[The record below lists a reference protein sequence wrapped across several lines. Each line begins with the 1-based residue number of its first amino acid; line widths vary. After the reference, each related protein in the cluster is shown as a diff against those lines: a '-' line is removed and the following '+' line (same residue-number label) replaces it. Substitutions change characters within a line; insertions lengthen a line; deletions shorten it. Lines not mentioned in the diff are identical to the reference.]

1 MLFIRLFLES
11 FRFAYNS
18 LVVNPLRTFLSL
30 LGITIGIFCIISVFT
45 IIDSLERTIRNSME
59 KLGSN
64 VVYIQKWPWAPPP
77 GETDYPWWK
86 YLNRPVPKL
95 VEAEE
100 IRRRTNLAQNV
111 VFSYGF
117 GRTVQFGNNKA
128 ENVTVLAGSSG
139 LIDTWGLK
147 IAAGRPLSD
156 DELDGIN
163 NLGMMGSELAA
174 QLFPGSSPVGRSIK
188 IQGFTIFIVGVFEKM
203 GDDMFGTSMDNRA
216 LIPVKFA
223 SRMVDPKMDIGQSII
238 IKGKNEVP
246 AARILEEMEGIMRSI
261 RRIKPA
267 AENDFA
273 LNEVSLISGQLDGI
287 FRILNVAGWIIGG
300 FSILVGGFGIAN
312 IMFVSVKERT
322 KIIGIQKAMGAKNR
336 FILLEFLFEA
346 TILSLIGGLVGLL
359 LIYIG
364 TYIAKANFDFEFVL
378 TVGNIATGLIISITI
393 GLIAGLVPA
402 RSAARLDPVTAM
414 NSL

>member
-18 LVVNPLRTFLSL
+18 LVVNQLRTFLSL

-45 IIDSLERTIRNSME
+45 VIDSLERTIRNSME

-64 VVYIQKWPWAPPP
+64 VVYVQKWPWAPPP

-86 YLNRPVPKL
+86 YLNRPVPKFS
-95 VEAEE
+95 ETAE
-100 IRRRTNLAQNV
+100 IKRRSKLSQNV
-111 VFSYGF
+111 VFFQGF
-117 GRTVQFGNNKA
+117 NRTVQFGTNKA
-128 ENVTVLAGSSG
+128 ENVTILGGSSG

-147 IAAGRPLSD
+147 ISFGRPLSEE
-156 DELDGIN
+156 ELDGSG

-174 QLFPGSSPVGRSIK
+174 QLFPGSTAVGRSIK
-188 IQGFTIFIVGVFEKM
+188 IQGFTILIVGVFEKM
-203 GDDMFGTSMDNRA
+203 GEDMFGTSMDNRV

-223 SRMVDPKMDIGQSII
+223 HRMVDPKMDAGQSII
-238 IKGKNEVP
+238 VKGKNEIV
-246 AARILEEMEGIMRSI
+246 AARLTEELEGIMRSI
-261 RRIKPA
+261 HRIKPSE
-267 AENDFA
+267 ENDFA
-273 LNEVSLISGQLDGI
+273 LNEVSLISGQLEGV
-287 FRILNVAGWIIGG
+287 FKILNIAGWIIGG

-346 TILSLIGGLVGLL
+346 TVLSVIGGLIGLFI
-359 LIYIG
+359 IYLG
-364 TYIAKANFDFEFVL
+364 TYIAKAYFDFEFVL
-378 TVGNIATGLIISITI
+378 TAGNIATGLIISISI

-414 NSL
+414 NSV

>member
-18 LVVNPLRTFLSL
+18 LVVNQLRTFLSL

-64 VVYIQKWPWAPPP
+64 VIYVQKWPWAPPP

-95 VEAEE
+95 SETAE
-100 IRRRTNLAQNV
+100 IKRRSKLSQNV
-111 VFSYGF
+111 VFFQGF
-117 GRTVQFGNNKA
+117 NRTVQFGTNKA
-128 ENVTVLAGSSG
+128 ENVTILGGSSG
-139 LIDTWGLK
+139 LIETWGLK
-147 IAAGRPLSD
+147 ISFGRPLSE
-156 DELDGIN
+156 DELDGAS

-174 QLFPGSSPVGRSIK
+174 QLFPGTTAVGRSVK
-188 IQGFTIFIVGVFEKM
+188 IQGYNILIVGVFEKM
-203 GDDMFGTSMDNRA
+203 GEDMFGTSMDNRV

-223 SRMVDPKMDIGQSII
+223 YRMVDPKMDAGQSII
-238 IKGKNEVP
+238 VKGKNEIV
-246 AARILEEMEGIMRSI
+246 AARLTEELEGIMRSI
-261 RRIKPA
+261 HRIKPSE
-267 AENDFA
+267 ENDFA
-273 LNEVSLISGQLDGI
+273 LNEVSLISGQLEGV
-287 FRILNVAGWIIGG
+287 FKVLNIAGWIIGG

-346 TILSLIGGLVGLL
+346 SVLSLIGGLIGLFI
-359 LIYIG
+359 IYLG
-364 TYIAKANFDFEFVL
+364 TYIAKASFDFEFVL
-378 TVGNIATGLIISITI
+378 TAGNIATGLIISISI

-402 RSAARLDPVTAM
+402 RSAAKLDPVTAM

>member
-18 LVVNPLRTFLSL
+18 LVVNPLRTLLSL
-30 LGITIGIFCIISVFT
+30 LGITIGVFCIISVFT

-64 VVYIQKWPWAPPP
+64 VVYVQKWPWAPPP

-95 VEAEE
+95 VELDE
-100 IRRRTNLAQNV
+100 IKRRSNLAQSV
-111 VFSYGF
+111 VYYHTFN
-117 GRTVQFGNNKA
+117 RTVQFGTNKA
-128 ENVTVLAGSSG
+128 ENVVILGGSSG
-139 LIDTWGLK
+139 LIDTWSLK
-147 IAAGRPLSD
+147 IAYGRPLSD
-156 DELDGIN
+156 EELDGIYN
-163 NLGMMGSELAA
+163 IGMMGSELAV
-174 QLFPGSSPVGRSIK
+174 QLFPGGSPVGKYVK
-188 IQGFTIFIVGVFEKM
+188 IQGFSFFIVGVFEKM
-203 GDDMFGTSMDNRA
+203 GEDMFGTSMDNRV
-216 LIPVKFA
+216 LIPIKFA
-223 SRMVDPKMDIGQSII
+223 HRMVDPRMDAGQTII
-238 IKGKNEVP
+238 VKGKNEI
-246 AARILEEMEGIMRSI
+246 ATARLTEELEGIMRSI
-261 RRIKPA
+261 RRIKPSG
-267 AENDFA
+267 ENDFA

-287 FRILNVAGWIIGG
+287 FKVLNLAGWIIGG

-346 TILSLIGGLVGLL
+346 TILSLIGGLIGLFI
-359 LIYIG
+359 IYIG
-364 TYIAKANFDFEFVL
+364 TYIAKEAYDFEFVL
-378 TVGNIATGLIISITI
+378 TAGNIATGLIISITI

-402 RSAARLDPVTAM
+402 RSASKLDPVEAM
-414 NSL
+414 NTP

>member
-64 VVYIQKWPWAPPP
+64 VVYVQKWPWAPPP

-95 VEAEE
+95 IESEE
-100 IRRRTNLAQNV
+100 IKRRSNLAQNV
-111 VFSYGF
+111 VFFQGF
-117 GRTVQFGNNKA
+117 NRTVQFGTNKA
-128 ENVTVLAGSSG
+128 ENVTILGGSSG
-139 LIDTWGLK
+139 MIDTWGLK
-147 IAAGRPLSD
+147 IALGRPFSD
-156 DELDGIN
+156 EELDGFSN
-163 NLGMMGSELAA
+163 RGMMGSELAA
-174 QLFPGSSPVGRSIK
+174 QLFPGSTPVGRIVK
-188 IQGFTIFIVGVFEKM
+188 VQGFSILIIGVFEKM
-203 GDDMFGTSMDNRA
+203 GEDMFGTSMDNRV
-216 LIPVKFA
+216 LIPIKFA
-223 SRMVDPKMDIGQSII
+223 YRMVDPNTDAGQSII
-238 IKGKNEVP
+238 VKGKNEIP
-246 AARILEEMEGIMRSI
+246 AARMLEELEGVMRSI
-261 RRIKPA
+261 RRIKPS

-273 LNEVSLISGQLDGI
+273 LNEVSLISGQLEGV
-287 FRILNVAGWIIGG
+287 FKVLNLAGWIIGG

-336 FILLEFLFEA
+336 FILLEYLFEA
-346 TILSLIGGLVGLL
+346 TILSMIGGLIGLFI
-359 LIYIG
+359 IYIG
-364 TYIAKANFDFEFVL
+364 TYIAKASFDFEFVL
-378 TVGNIATGLIISITI
+378 TAGNIATGLIISITI

-402 RSAARLDPVTAM
+402 RSAARLDPVMAM
-414 NSL
+414 NAV

>member
-18 LVVNPLRTFLSL
+18 LVVNQLRTFLSL

-64 VVYIQKWPWAPPP
+64 VVYVQKWPWAPPP

-95 VEAEE
+95 IEAEE
-100 IRRRTNLAQNV
+100 IRRRSNLAQNII
-111 VFSYGF
+111 FNYGF
-117 GRTVQFGNNKA
+117 NRTIQFGTNKA
-128 ENVTVLAGSSG
+128 ENVTVIASSSG
-139 LIDTWGLK
+139 LIDAWGLK
-147 IAAGRPLSD
+147 IAAGRPLTS
-156 DELDGIN
+156 EEMDGIGSI
-163 NLGMMGSELAA
+163 GMMGSELAA
-174 QLFPGSSPVGRSIK
+174 QLFPGSTPVGRSIK
-188 IQGFTIFIVGVFEKM
+188 VQGFTIFIVGVFEKM
-203 GDDMFGTSMDNRA
+203 GEDMFGTSMDNRV

-223 SRMVDPKMDIGQSII
+223 SRMADPKMDIGQSII
-238 IKGKNEVP
+238 IKGKNDIP
-246 AARILEEMEGIMRSI
+246 AGRIIEELEGIMRSI

-287 FRILNVAGWIIGG
+287 FKVLNIAGWIIGG

-336 FILLEFLFEA
+336 HIMLEFLFEA
-346 TILSLIGGLVGLL
+346 TILSLIGGFIGLFI
-359 LIYIG
+359 IYIG

-378 TVGNIATGLIISITI
+378 TAGNIATGLIISITI

-414 NSL
+414 NSV

>member
-95 VEAEE
+95 TETEE
-100 IRRRTNLAQNV
+100 IKRRSNLAQNV
-111 VFSYGF
+111 VFFQGF
-117 GRTVQFGNNKA
+117 NRTVQYGTNKA
-128 ENVTVLAGSSG
+128 ENVTVLGGSSG

-147 IAAGRPLSD
+147 IEMGRPISD
-156 DELDGIN
+156 DELDGSGNI
-163 NLGMMGSELAA
+163 GMMGSELAA
-174 QLFPGSSPVGRSIK
+174 QLFPGSNPVGRSIK
-188 IQGFTIFIVGVFEKM
+188 VQGFNILIVGIFEKM
-203 GDDMFGTSMDNRA
+203 GEDMFGTSMDNRV
-216 LIPVKFA
+216 LIPIKFA
-223 SRMVDPKMDIGQSII
+223 YRMVDPKMDAGQSII
-238 IKGKNEVP
+238 VKGKVDIP
-246 AARILEEMEGIMRSI
+246 AARMLEELEGIMRSI
-261 RRIKPA
+261 RRIKPSE
-267 AENDFA
+267 ENDFA

-287 FRILNVAGWIIGG
+287 FAVLNIAGWIIGG

-336 FILLEFLFEA
+336 FIMLEFLFEA
-346 TILSLIGGLVGLL
+346 TILSLIGGLIGLFI
-359 LIYIG
+359 IYIG
-364 TYIAKANFDFEFVL
+364 TWIAKASFDFEFVL
-378 TVGNIATGLIISITI
+378 TLGNIATGLIISISI

-402 RSAARLDPVTAM
+402 RSASRLDPVEAM

>member
-18 LVVNPLRTFLSL
+18 LVVNQLRTFLSL

-64 VVYIQKWPWAPPP
+64 VVYVQKWPWAPPP

-86 YLNRPVPKL
+86 YLNRPVPKFSET
-95 VEAEE
+95 VE
-100 IRRRTNLAQNV
+100 IKRRSKLSQNV
-111 VFSYGF
+111 VFFQGF
-117 GRTVQFGNNKA
+117 NRTVQFGTNKA
-128 ENVTVLAGSSG
+128 ENVTILGGSSG
-139 LIDTWGLK
+139 LIETWGLK
-147 IAAGRPLSD
+147 ISFGRPMSEE
-156 DELDGIN
+156 ELDGFN

-174 QLFPGSSPVGRSIK
+174 QLFPGSTAVGRSVK
-188 IQGFTIFIVGVFEKM
+188 IQGFTILIVGVFEKM
-203 GDDMFGTSMDNRA
+203 GEDMFGTSMDNRV

-223 SRMVDPKMDIGQSII
+223 HRMVDPNMDAGQSII
-238 IKGKNEVP
+238 VKGKNEIV
-246 AARILEEMEGIMRSI
+246 AARLTEELEGIMRSI
-261 RRIKPA
+261 HRIKPSE
-267 AENDFA
+267 ENDFA
-273 LNEVSLISGQLDGI
+273 LNEVSLISGQLEGV
-287 FRILNVAGWIIGG
+287 FKVLNIAGWIIGG

-336 FILLEFLFEA
+336 FIMLEFLFEA
-346 TILSLIGGLVGLL
+346 TVLSLIGGLIGLM

-364 TYIAKANFDFEFVL
+364 TYIAKESLDFEFVL
-378 TVGNIATGLIISITI
+378 TAGNIATGLIISISI

-414 NSL
+414 NSV

>member
-18 LVVNPLRTFLSL
+18 LVVNQLRTFLSL

-64 VVYIQKWPWAPPP
+64 VVYVQKWPWAPPP

-86 YLNRPVPKL
+86 YLNRPVPKFSETL
-95 VEAEE
+95 E
-100 IRRRTNLAQNV
+100 IRRRSNLAQNV
-111 VFSYGF
+111 VFYQGF
-117 GRTVQFGNNKA
+117 NRTVQFGTNKA
-128 ENVTVLAGSSG
+128 ENVVVLGGSSG
-139 LIDTWGLK
+139 LIETWGLK
-147 IAAGRPLSD
+147 IAFGRPLSEE
-156 DELDGIN
+156 ELDGYS

-174 QLFPGSSPVGRSIK
+174 QLFPGSNAVGRSVK
-188 IQGFTIFIVGVFEKM
+188 IQGFNILIVGVFEKM
-203 GDDMFGTSMDNRA
+203 GEDMFGTSMDNRV

-223 SRMVDPKMDIGQSII
+223 YRMVDPKMDAGQSII
-238 IKGKNEVP
+238 VKGKVDIV
-246 AARILEEMEGIMRSI
+246 AARLMEELEGIMRSI
-261 RRIKPA
+261 HRIKPSE
-267 AENDFA
+267 ENDFA
-273 LNEVSLISGQLDGI
+273 LNEVSLISGRLDGI
-287 FRILNVAGWIIGG
+287 FKVLNIAGWIIGG

-346 TILSLIGGLVGLL
+346 TVLSLIGGLIGLFI
-359 LIYIG
+359 IYLG
-364 TYIAKANFDFEFVL
+364 TYIAKASFDFEFVL
-378 TVGNIATGLIISITI
+378 TAGNIATGLIISISI

-402 RSAARLDPVTAM
+402 RSAAKLDPVTAM

>member
-1 MLFIRLFLES
+1 
-11 FRFAYNS
+11 
-18 LVVNPLRTFLSL
+18 

-64 VVYIQKWPWAPPP
+64 VVYVQKWPWAPPP

-86 YLNRPVPKL
+86 YLNRPVPL
-95 VEAEE
+95 LTEAEE
-100 IRRRTNLAQNV
+100 IRRRSNLAQYV
-111 VFSYGF
+111 VYNYGF
-117 GRTVQFGNNKA
+117 SRTVQFGNNKA
-128 ENVTVLAGSSG
+128 ENVTVIAGSGG
-139 LIDTWGLK
+139 LIETWGLK
-147 IAAGRPLSD
+147 VGVGRPLSE
-156 DELDGIN
+156 DELGGAN
-163 NLGMMGSELAA
+163 NVGMMGSELAS
-174 QLFPGSSPVGRSIK
+174 QLFPGSTPIGKNIK
-188 IQGFTIFIVGVFEKM
+188 IQGFSIFIVGVFEKM
-203 GDDMFGTSMDNRA
+203 GEDMFGTSMDNRV

-223 SRMVDPKMDIGQSII
+223 SRMVDTKMDNGQSII
-238 IKGKNEVP
+238 IKGKSDVP

-267 AENDFA
+267 AENNFA

-287 FRILNVAGWIIGG
+287 FKILNVAGWIIGG

-346 TILSLIGGLVGLL
+346 TVLSLIGGLIGLL

-364 TYIAKANFDFEFVL
+364 TYIAKASFDFEFVL
-378 TVGNIATGLIISITI
+378 SVGNIATGLIISISI
-393 GLIAGLVPA
+393 GLIAGLIPA
-402 RSAARLDPVTAM
+402 RSAAKLDPVTAM

>member
-86 YLNRPVPKL
+86 YLNRPVPKII
-95 VEAEE
+95 ETEE
-100 IRRRTNLAQNV
+100 IKRRSNLAQNV
-111 VFSYGF
+111 VYYHGFS
-117 GRTVQFGNNKA
+117 RTVQYGTNKA
-128 ENVTVLAGSSG
+128 ENVVILGASSG
-139 LIDTWGLK
+139 LIDTWSLK

-156 DELDGIN
+156 DELDGSGSV
-163 NLGMMGSELAA
+163 GMMGSELAL
-174 QLFPGSSPVGRSIK
+174 QLFPGSTPVGKSVK
-188 IQGFTIFIVGVFEKM
+188 IQGFTILIVGVFEKM
-203 GDDMFGTSMDNRA
+203 GEDMFGTSMDNRA
-216 LIPVKFA
+216 LLPVKFVH
-223 SRMVDPKMDIGQSII
+223 RLVDSKMDAGQTII
-238 IKGKNEVP
+238 VKGKNDI
-246 AARILEEMEGIMRSI
+246 ATARLTEELEGIMRSI
-261 RRIKPA
+261 RRIKPSE
-267 AENDFA
+267 ENDFA
-273 LNEVSLISGQLDGI
+273 LNEVSLISGRLDDL
-287 FRILNVAGWIIGG
+287 FKVLNLAGWIIGG

-336 FILLEFLFEA
+336 FIMLEFLFEA
-346 TILSLIGGLVGLL
+346 TILSLIGGLIGLL
-359 LIYIG
+359 IIYMG
-364 TYIAKANFDFEFVL
+364 TYIAKASFDFEFVL
-378 TVGNIATGLIISITI
+378 TFGNIATGLIISITI

-402 RSAARLDPVTAM
+402 RSASKLDPVTAM

>member
-64 VVYIQKWPWAPPP
+64 VVYVQKWPWAPPP

-95 VEAEE
+95 LEAEE
-100 IRRRTNLAQNV
+100 IRRRSNLAQHV
-111 VFSYGF
+111 VYSYGF
-117 GRTVQFGNNKA
+117 SRTIQFGNNKA
-128 ENVTVLAGSSG
+128 DNATVLAGSSG

-147 IAAGRPLSD
+147 VAMGRPLSD
-156 DELDGIN
+156 EELDGIN
-163 NLGMMGSELAA
+163 NLGMVGSELAT
-174 QLFPGSSPVGRSIK
+174 QLFQNASPIGKNIK
-188 IQGFTIFIVGVFEKM
+188 IQGFTVFIVGVFEKM
-203 GDDMFGTSMDNRA
+203 GNDMFGTSMDNRV
-216 LIPVKFA
+216 LIPVRFA

-238 IKGKNEVP
+238 IKGKNDIP
-246 AARILEEMEGIMRSI
+246 SARMLEELEGIMRSI

-287 FRILNVAGWIIGG
+287 FKVLNLAGWIIGG

-346 TILSLIGGLVGLL
+346 TILSLIGGLIGLL
-359 LIYIG
+359 LIYVG
-364 TYIAKANFDFEFVL
+364 TYIAMKSFDFEFVL
-378 TVGNIATGLIISITI
+378 TAGNIVTGLMISITI

-402 RSAARLDPVTAM
+402 RSAAMLDPVTAM
-414 NSL
+414 NSV

>member
-18 LVVNPLRTFLSL
+18 LVVNQLRTFLSL

-64 VVYIQKWPWAPPP
+64 VVYVQKWPWAPPP

-86 YLNRPVPKL
+86 YLNRPVPKSY
-95 VEAEE
+95 EAEE
-100 IRRRTNLAQNV
+100 IRRRSNLAQYV
-111 VFSYGF
+111 VYNYGF
-117 GRTVQFGNNKA
+117 SRTVQIGNNKA

-139 LIDTWGLK
+139 LIDTWSLK
-147 IAAGRPLSD
+147 IAMGRPLSD
-156 DELDGIN
+156 EELDGN
-163 NLGMMGSELAA
+163 SNLGMMGSELAA
-174 QLFPGSSPVGRSIK
+174 QLFPQGSAIGKIIK
-188 IQGFTIFIVGVFEKM
+188 VQGFSIFIVGVFEKM
-203 GDDMFGTSMDNRA
+203 GEDMFGTSMDNRV
-216 LIPVKFA
+216 LIPANFA
-223 SRMVDPKMDIGQSII
+223 SRMVDPKIDIGQSII
-238 IKGKNEVP
+238 IKGKNDIP
-246 AARILEEMEGIMRSI
+246 AARLLEELEGIMRSI

-287 FRILNVAGWIIGG
+287 FKILNIAGWIIGG

-346 TILSLIGGLVGLL
+346 IVLSLIGGLIGLFI
-359 LIYIG
+359 IYLG
-364 TYIAKANFDFEFVL
+364 TYIAKVNFDFELVL
-378 TVGNIATGLIISITI
+378 TVGNIATGLIISISI

-402 RSAARLDPVTAM
+402 RSAAKLDPVTAM

>member
-1 MLFIRLFLES
+1 
-11 FRFAYNS
+11 
-18 LVVNPLRTFLSL
+18 
-30 LGITIGIFCIISVFT
+30 
-45 IIDSLERTIRNSME
+45 ME

-95 VEAEE
+95 LEAEE
-100 IRRRTNLAQNV
+100 IRRRSNLAKHV
-111 VFSYGF
+111 VYSYGF
-117 GRTVQFGNNKA
+117 SRTIQFGNNKA
-128 ENVTVLAGSSG
+128 DNATVLAGSSG

-147 IAAGRPLSD
+147 VAMGRPLSD
-156 DELDGIN
+156 EELDGIN
-163 NLGMMGSELAA
+163 NLGMVGSELAT
-174 QLFPGSSPVGRSIK
+174 QLFPNGSPIGKNIK
-188 IQGFTIFIVGVFEKM
+188 IQGFTVFIVGVFEKM
-203 GDDMFGTSMDNRA
+203 GEDMFGTSMDKRV
-216 LIPVKFA
+216 LLPVRFA
-223 SRMVDPKMDIGQSII
+223 SRMIDPKMDIQQSII
-238 IKGKNEVP
+238 IKGKNEIP
-246 AARILEEMEGIMRSI
+246 SARMLEELEGIMRSI

-273 LNEVSLISGQLDGI
+273 LNEVSLISGRLDGI
-287 FRILNVAGWIIGG
+287 FKVLNMAGWIIGG

-346 TILSLIGGLVGLL
+346 TILSLIGGLIGLF

-364 TYIAKANFDFEFVL
+364 TYIAMKNFDFEFVL
-378 TVGNIATGLIISITI
+378 TAGNIVTGLIISITHRIDCRI
-393 GLIAGLVPA
+393 GTGQVCCQTG
-402 RSAARLDPVTAM
+402 SGYGDE
-414 NSL
+414 

>member
-18 LVVNPLRTFLSL
+18 LVVNQLRTFLSL

-64 VVYIQKWPWAPPP
+64 VVYVQKWPWAPPP

-95 VEAEE
+95 NEAEE
-100 IRRRTNLAQNV
+100 IRRRSNLAQYV
-111 VFSYGF
+111 VYNYGF
-117 GRTVQFGNNKA
+117 SRTVQFGNNKA
-128 ENVTVLAGSSG
+128 ENVTVLAATAG
-139 LIDTWGLK
+139 IMDTWGLK
-147 IAAGRPLSD
+147 IAIGRPLSD
-156 DELDGIN
+156 EELDGSGS
-163 NLGMMGSELAA
+163 LGLIGSELAS
-174 QLFPGSSPVGRSIK
+174 QLFPQGSAVGKSIK
-188 IQGFTIFIVGVFEKM
+188 VQGFSIFIVGIFEKM
-203 GDDMFGTSMDNRA
+203 GEDMFGTSMDNRI

-223 SRMVDPKMDIGQSII
+223 SKMVDAKMDIGQSVIV
-238 IKGKNEVP
+238 KGKSDIP
-246 AARILEEMEGIMRSI
+246 AARMLEELEGIMRSI

-267 AENDFA
+267 GENDFA
-273 LNEVSLISGQLDGI
+273 LNEVSLISGQLDGV
-287 FRILNVAGWIIGG
+287 FKVLNIAGWIIGG

-346 TILSLIGGLVGLL
+346 TVLSLIGGLIGLL
-359 LIYIG
+359 IIYIG
-364 TYIAKANFDFEFVL
+364 TYIAKVNFDFEMVL
-378 TVGNIATGLIISITI
+378 TLGNILTGLIISISI
-393 GLIAGLVPA
+393 GLIAGVVPA
-402 RSAARLDPVTAM
+402 RSAARLDPVEAM

>member
-18 LVVNPLRTFLSL
+18 LVVNQLRTFLSL

-64 VVYIQKWPWAPPP
+64 VVYVQKWPWAPPP

-86 YLNRPVPKL
+86 YLNRPVPL
-95 VEAEE
+95 LTEAEE
-100 IRRRTNLAQNV
+100 IRRRSNLAEHV
-111 VFSYGF
+111 VFNYGYS
-117 GRTVQFGNNKA
+117 RTVQYGNNKA
-128 ENVTVLAGSSG
+128 ENVTVLAGTAG
-139 LIDTWGLK
+139 LIETWGLK
-147 IAAGRPLSD
+147 IGMGRPLSE
-156 DELDGIN
+156 DELDGFS

-174 QLFPGSSPVGRSIK
+174 QLFPGSTPIGKTVK
-188 IQGFTIFIVGVFEKM
+188 IQGFSIFIVGVFEKM
-203 GDDMFGTSMDNRA
+203 GEDMFGTSMDNRV
-216 LIPVKFA
+216 LIPVRFA
-223 SRMVDPKMDIGQSII
+223 SRMVDAKMDIGQSII

-246 AARILEEMEGIMRSI
+246 AGRILEELEGIMRSI

-267 AENDFA
+267 AENNFA

-287 FRILNVAGWIIGG
+287 FAILNIAGWIIGG

-346 TILSLIGGLVGLL
+346 TVLSLIGGLIGLL

-378 TVGNIATGLIISITI
+378 TAGNIATGLIISISI
-393 GLIAGLVPA
+393 GLIAGLIPA
-402 RSAARLDPVTAM
+402 RSAAKLDPVIAM

>member
-64 VVYIQKWPWAPPP
+64 VVYVQKWPWAPPP

-95 VEAEE
+95 LEAEE
-100 IRRRTNLAQNV
+100 IRRRSNLAQHV
-111 VFSYGF
+111 VYSYGF
-117 GRTVQFGNNKA
+117 SRTIQFGNNKA
-128 ENVTVLAGSSG
+128 DNATVLAGSSG

-147 IAAGRPLSD
+147 VAMGRPLSD
-156 DELDGIN
+156 EELDGIN
-163 NLGMMGSELAA
+163 NLGMVGSELAT
-174 QLFPGSSPVGRSIK
+174 QLFPDGAPVGKSIK
-188 IQGFTIFIVGVFEKM
+188 IQGFNVFIVGVFEKM
-203 GDDMFGTSMDNRA
+203 GNDMFGTSMDNRV
-216 LIPVKFA
+216 LIPVRFA

-238 IKGKNEVP
+238 IKGKNDIP
-246 AARILEEMEGIMRSI
+246 SARMLEELEGIMRSI

-287 FRILNVAGWIIGG
+287 FKVLNLAGWIIGG

-346 TILSLIGGLVGLL
+346 TILSLIGGLIGLL
-359 LIYIG
+359 LIYVG
-364 TYIAKANFDFEFVL
+364 TYIAMKSFDFEFVL
-378 TVGNIATGLIISITI
+378 TVGNIVTGLMISITI

-402 RSAARLDPVTAM
+402 RSAAMLDPVRR
-414 NSL
+414 